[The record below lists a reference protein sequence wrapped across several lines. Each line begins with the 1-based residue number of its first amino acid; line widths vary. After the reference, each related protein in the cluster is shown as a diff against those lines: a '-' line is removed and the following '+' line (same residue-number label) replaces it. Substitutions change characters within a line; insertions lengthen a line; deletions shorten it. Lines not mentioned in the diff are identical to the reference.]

1 MSFICEHCKGE
12 FNDSAKLLDDE
23 NRAFCCS
30 GCKNVY
36 AFLRS
41 NNLDEFY
48 TRLGKDSHIKA
59 KFEQISTQSSK
70 AIFNNF
76 VKQNN
81 DICTIYLVIEGIHCS
96 ACVWLNEKALSTSD
110 GVLEADINAA
120 TNKARIVWDNSQI
133 SLFEIL
139 NKIIA
144 IGYNPLPYD
153 PSKASDRA
161 EQNRRSAYIKMLV
174 GIVCSM
180 NIMWV
185 AVALYGGYFSGMSA
199 KIKDILHF
207 GEFVLA
213 SPVLFYTGSA
223 FFSSAYKSLK
233 QKSVSMDLSVAVGA
247 SLAYFYSVYA
257 MLIKQGEVYFDSV
270 AMIITFVY
278 VGKFFETISKKRAID
293 SLDGLSS
300 LLVNE
305 VYARSDK
312 NLKFVLTNVREIKQ
326 DDEIM
331 LRAGER
337 AGIDGVVSSG
347 QASVDN
353 SSINGESVPVLLRQN
368 DFISSGALCIDGSVI
383 YKASKDYEHS
393 LLNRLICLLEDASF
407 KKPRIQVLANTIASR
422 FSFIVL
428 LLCFITFSLWL
439 FNGASLNKAIMVA
452 VSVLII
458 ACPCAL
464 SLATPV
470 ANLIGLA
477 TALKKGIIFRQAN
490 IIERLAKCKIIAF
503 DKTGTLSLAKLSV
516 ENFTQLKP
524 FDKSLLYSLASNS
537 THPISLALCEYFK
550 NEKLLELKSVE
561 NIAGQGIKAKF
572 QNQELLGG
580 SALFMKENAVNFNN
594 FNRINNLSSQYYF
607 AINGDL
613 VAHFSLSD
621 NLRADAKS
629 VLCELKKMGYKII
642 MLSGDKKEV
651 AKNVS
656 LELGIAEFYGELN
669 PLDKAQKIKELQ
681 KQAPV
686 LMVGD
691 GINDIAALKSAH
703 VGICMGSGASIS
715 VENSDVVL
723 LRDELS
729 ALLFALRLSAR
740 TYRTIKQN
748 LAFSLVYNA
757 LTIPLAMLGYIIP
770 LFAAISM
777 SASSIIVVL
786 NSLKIKGQ
794 K

>member
-1 MSFICEHCKGE
+1 MSFICKHCKGE
-12 FNDSAKLLDDE
+12 FNDSAKLFDDDK
-23 NRAFCCS
+23 NAFCCT

-36 AFLRS
+36 AFLHS

-48 TRLGKDSHIKA
+48 SRLGKSTHIKA
-59 KFEQISTQSSK
+59 KIDEISAQSSK

-81 DICTIYLVIEGIHCS
+81 DICTIYLVIDGIHCS
-96 ACVWLNEKALSTSD
+96 ACIWLNEKALNQSP

-120 TNKARIVWDNSQI
+120 TNKAKIVWDNSQI

-144 IGYNPLPYD
+144 IGYNPVPYD
-153 PSKASDRA
+153 PARYSNKA
-161 EQNRRSAYIKMLV
+161 EQNRRDAYIKMLV
-174 GIVCSM
+174 GLACTM
-180 NIMWV
+180 NIMWI
-185 AVALYGGYFSGMSA
+185 AVALYGGYFSGMNP

-278 VGKFFETISKKRAID
+278 VGKFFETISKKRAVD
-293 SLDGLSS
+293 SLDGLSA
-300 LLVNE
+300 LIVNE
-305 VYARSDK
+305 VYARQGS
-312 NLKFVLTNVREIKQ
+312 NENFTLTNVREIKKN
-326 DDEIM
+326 DEIM

-337 AGIDGVVSSG
+337 AGIDGVVLNG
-347 QASVDN
+347 EASLDN
-353 SSINGESVPVLLRQN
+353 SSINGESLPVLIKQN

-407 KKPRIQVLANTIASR
+407 KKPRIEALVNTIASR
-422 FSFIVL
+422 FSAVIL
-428 LLCFITFSLWL
+428 LLCFTTFCLWL
-439 FNGASLNKAIMVA
+439 FNGASVNKAIIVA

-503 DKTGTLSLAKLSV
+503 DKTGTLSLAKLKIQ
-516 ENFTQLKP
+516 NFIEISP
-524 FDKSLLYSLASNS
+524 FDKSLLFSLVSSSA
-537 THPISLALCEYFK
+537 HPISIALSQNFK
-550 NEKLLELKSVE
+550 NEKLIELKNVQ
-561 NIAGQGIKAKF
+561 NIAGKGVKASF
-572 QNQELLGG
+572 NGQEILGG
-580 SALFMKENAVNFNN
+580 SAEFMQENAVNFQN
-594 FNRINNLSSQYYF
+594 FTSQNELASQYYF
-607 AINGDL
+607 AINGVL
-613 VAHFSLSD
+613 VAYFSLVDS
-621 NLRADAKS
+621 LRDDAKS

-656 LELGIAEFYGELN
+656 LELEIDEFYGELN
-669 PLDKAQKIKELQ
+669 PLDKAQKIKDLQ
-681 KQAPV
+681 NQAPV

-691 GINDIAALKSAH
+691 GINDIAALKSAN

-723 LRDELS
+723 LRDDLVS
-729 ALLFALRLSAR
+729 LLFALRLSAR

-748 LAFSLVYNA
+748 LAFSLLYNA

-786 NSLKIKGQ
+786 NSLRIKGQ